1 MRLELTIPD
10 SISPQ
15 LKAHIVALLDRIH
28 DEPEFAEDIVLNDYD
43 NHVAIE
49 LTPEQIAIIAR
60 AEADIDA
67 GNGLTMEQVRAE
79 LEVNRLAW
87 QLANPR

>member
-1 MRLELTIPD
+1 MRLDLTIPD
-10 SISPQ
+10 STSPS

-28 DEPEFAEDIVLNDYD
+28 DEPEFAEDIVLDDYD
-43 NHVAIE
+43 NHAGVE

-79 LEVNRLAW
+79 LEANRLAW
-87 QLANPR
+87 QLANLR